1 MKRTIYAAAILTVA
15 LGAACS
21 KNENSAT
28 PPQTEKNPITFT
40 THIEA
45 LTRAPHLGEDG
56 SGSFSPG
63 DTFTLLAGDKNGQ
76 MLTFD
81 YSVGATA
88 LKWSDLTFAQAD
100 GSVDFAACYPQQK
113 LNGKQFEFTVSQ
125 DAAGDLLLAQ
135 AAGVSVGSQ
144 KPVALNF
151 RHAMHRLVV
160 KYTVKDP
167 TLSASDIETLCT
179 ALNSCTVEPLAGK
192 VEAGKSTETFQAKD
206 LTASLLLV
214 PQPAKGV
221 KLEIRA
227 GKASKSCMLNE
238 VGSCPE
244 TLEGGKILT
253 VNLTIEGGSISI
265 DGTTIEGWGS
275 QGSIDDEIIL

>member
-1 MKRTIYAAAILTVA
+1 MKRMTYAAAVMA
-15 LGAACS
+15 VVLGTACS
-21 KNENSAT
+21 KNDNPAT
-28 PPQTEKNPITFT
+28 PQQPEDKAITFT

-45 LTRAPHLGEDG
+45 LTRAPHLDEDG
-56 SGSFSPG
+56 SGTFAPG
-63 DTFTLLAGDKNGQ
+63 DTFTLLAGDKSGQ
-76 MLTFD
+76 TMTFD

-88 LKWSDLTFAQAD
+88 LKWSSLTFAQQ
-100 GSVDFAACYPQQK
+100 GGTVDFAACYPQQK
-113 LNGKQFEFTVSQ
+113 LDGKQFGFTVSQ
-125 DAAGDLLLAQ
+125 NDAGDLLLAQ

-144 KPVALNF
+144 KPVVLNF

-167 TLSASDIETLCT
+167 TVTAAEIETLCT
-179 ALNSCTVEPLAGK
+179 ALNSCTVEPLAGRI
-192 VEAGKSTETFQAKD
+192 EAGQSTESFSAKGQ
-206 LTASLLLV
+206 TACLLLV
-214 PQPAKGV
+214 PQPSKGV

-253 VNLTIEGGSISI
+253 VNLTIESGSITI
-265 DGTTIEGWGS
+265 DGTTIEGWGN

>member
-1 MKRTIYAAAILTVA
+1 MTYAAAFLAIA
-15 LGAACS
+15 LGTACS
-21 KNENSAT
+21 KNENPAT
-28 PPQTEKNPITFT
+28 PQQPEEKAITFT
-40 THIEA
+40 TRIEA
-45 LTRAPHLGEDG
+45 LTRAPQLGEDG
-56 SGSFSPG
+56 SGAFSPG
-63 DTFTLLAGDKNGQ
+63 DTFTLLAGDKDGQ

-88 LKWSDLTFAQAD
+88 LKWSDLTFAQTDATI
-100 GSVDFAACYPQQK
+100 DFAACYPRQT
-113 LNGKQFEFTVSQ
+113 LDGKQFGFTVSQ

-167 TLSASDIETLCT
+167 TVTASDIETRCT
-179 ALNSCTVEPLAGK
+179 ALNTCTVEPLAGR
-192 VEAGKSTETFQAKD
+192 VEAGTSTESFPVKGQ
-206 LTASLLLV
+206 TASLLLV

-221 KLEIRA
+221 TLEIRA
-227 GKASKSCMLNE
+227 GKASKSCTLSE

-253 VNLTIEGGSISI
+253 VNLTIESGSITI

-275 QGSIDDEIIL
+275 QGSIDDQIIL